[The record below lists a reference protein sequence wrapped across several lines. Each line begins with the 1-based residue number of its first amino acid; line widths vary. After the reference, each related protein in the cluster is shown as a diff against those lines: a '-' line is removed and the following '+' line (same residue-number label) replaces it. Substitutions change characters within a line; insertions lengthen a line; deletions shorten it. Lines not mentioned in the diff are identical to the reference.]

1 MLNYLNLGVAPYDGK
16 AEETTWAASI
26 KDSPLKAKLAEEYE
40 AEYMTPY
47 IAAERGYIDEVIL
60 PEETRSKI
68 RSAFEALAL
77 KDRKAVG
84 FRAHG
89 NIPL

>member
-1 MLNYLNLGVAPYDGK
+1 MVDRIPAAQAEKERLTK
-16 AEETTWAASI
+16 A
-26 KDSPLKAKLAEEYE
+26 YE
-40 AEYMTPY
+40 DEFMTPY

-68 RSAFEALAL
+68 RSAFEALKL
-77 KDRKAVG
+77 KDRYAAG
-84 FRAHG
+84 YREHG